1 MKLIFCLLAEQ
12 GHINPFIGPAQALQ
26 QKGHDVLMCSPGDL
40 SVQMKKSGLRF
51 SPELMAPASE
61 APPRGKE
68 FMELIEDRAN
78 HLMLIEQ
85 FFMNGITSQV
95 GPIKSWLEK
104 EKPDAVIIDPMNYAA
119 VIAAHLLKIPWVSM
133 SSSLTSVIP
142 PDMKSDVLDILKE
155 VLPKRN
161 AIFRS
166 FGFEPDF
173 RAVDCLS
180 PLLNI
185 SFSTS
190 AFIRNPPPEVEL
202 VGPSKPLHQRGDEVP
217 LRDIPTDLP
226 LVYVSF
232 GSQVFYYPQVFKKII
247 AACADL
253 PLRLVMSI
261 GDLALEPGW
270 ENTDKVHFYQYA
282 PQLEILKK
290 ASLFVT
296 HGGANSV
303 MEGICAGV
311 PLLVTPICNDQD
323 HQAYFVKQ
331 SGIGESLDVRMAPI
345 HEIKNSLVG
354 LLKNEDVRSAMK
366 TVSKTYQENG
376 ALKAANLIEEAV
388 LSCFATAS
396 S

>member
-1 MKLIFCLLAEQ
+1 MKLIFCLLPEQ

-26 QKGHDVLMCSPGDL
+26 QMGHEVLICSPGDL
-40 SVQMKKSGLRF
+40 SEQMNKCGLPF
-51 SPELMAPASE
+51 SKDLIAPASS
-61 APPRGKE
+61 APPRGKQ

-78 HLMLIEQ
+78 HVMLIEQ
-85 FFMNGITSQV
+85 FFMNGIVPQV
-95 GPIKSWLEK
+95 PAIKAWLEK
-104 EKPDAVIIDPMNYAA
+104 EAPDGVIIDPMNYAA
-119 VIAAHLLKIPWVSM
+119 VIAAHLLNIPWVGM

-142 PDMKSDVLDILKE
+142 HDMKSDVLDILKE

-166 FGFEPDF
+166 FGFEPQF

-185 SFSTS
+185 SFSTK
-190 AFIRNPPPEVEL
+190 AFIQNPPSEVEL
-202 VGPSKPLHQRGDEVP
+202 VGPSKPLHKRGDEV
-217 LRDIPTDLP
+217 LHQTILTDMP

-232 GSQVFYYPQVFKKII
+232 GSQVFYYPQVFRKII
-247 AACADL
+247 SACHDL
-253 PLRLVMSI
+253 PIRLVMSI

-270 ENTDKVHFYQYA
+270 ESTDKVQFYQYA
-282 PQLEILKK
+282 PQLEILKQ

-303 MEGICAGV
+303 MEGICADV

-331 SGIGESLDVRMAPI
+331 SGIGESLDFRTASTE
-345 HEIKNSLVG
+345 EIRKSIQD
-354 LLKNEDVRSAMK
+354 LLENESIRSTMK
-366 TVSKTYQENG
+366 TVSATYQENG
-376 ALKAANLIEEAV
+376 ALKAAHLVEAAI
-388 LSCFATAS
+388 SRKKH
-396 S
+396 